1 MNDKY
6 FLVLSHFK
14 KETNTSRE
22 YVNNFSTLL
31 LLSFLIN
38 EFYST

>member
-6 FLVLSHFK
+6 ILALSHFK
-14 KETNTSRE
+14 KETETSRE